1 MDDDRLLSSLRRI
14 AEPVDASDVFL
25 DRLYET
31 LAGELG
37 FRGKAPSDAEPARR
51 PSWVRTRR
59 VHRLA
64 WLAAAALLALAIAG
78 GAALVAALLQR
89 TAPIPSAFHDVT
101 RYRTDPERSGVQP
114 GPGPGDDPVL
124 IWSRKAAGPIQF
136 NPVLAE
142 GILYVG
148 SDDGHLYA
156 LAAGTGAMRW
166 AFDAGAAVR
175 GSAVV
180 EAGLIAVTDA
190 NSVLHVVDA
199 ATGRQQWEIGGI
211 LDVGDVSD
219 GVIYAAGDDGVHG
232 FDLQTGAERWTWLA
246 PGPVPYVAVAG
257 DTAYITSGGTLYAV
271 GLADRAEQWHH
282 DTGATAGS
290 LATVADDRVFVG
302 ARQGF
307 PGLTALD
314 RATGSRI
321 WTFPEASDLQVHLG
335 SIRNGV
341 VYASTI
347 GDGFYALA
355 ASDGTVLWH
364 VVINSVLRATPFV
377 DDTLY
382 LAIDDPGTV
391 VALRASDGSTTWRR
405 DLGGPMQGWPVV
417 SGGFVFTT
425 DGSGEIH
432 AYGDL
437 ARAGP
442 SGPVTVSTPLNEEAS
457 GPSSEPTTPPDPS
470 TIVSTLFPSTTGL
483 VGTTDMD
490 VGPDGNIYVV
500 DHRPMVSVVSPDGR
514 LLDHWGRPG
523 SGDGEF
529 DFLAPN
535 LGVVAKI
542 AVGRDGLVYVS
553 DANNGRV
560 QVFTPAGDYVR
571 QFGNRGANADRLL
584 VPWDLGVDNAGNVYV
599 IDYGL
604 GSLSKFDSAGNFVW
618 RVGGVGASEPEL
630 RSGGHG
636 VRFDPSGRLWIAS
649 DDVGRLIALDTADGH
664 EVDAFGEL
672 GARPGQVA
680 APCGLNLDAAGNLYV
695 YNCIGGRMQ
704 VFDPEHHLIGL
715 WHGPVDDRRNAFAL
729 TPDGRM
735 YQLGP
740 GDTILEIRIDL
751 PSR

>member
-1 MDDDRLLSSLRRI
+1 MTIGSSRAFAASPNPSTRRTSSSIDCTRPWPASSGSAARPRATRNLHDDH
-14 AEPVDASDVFL
+14 P
-25 DRLYET
+25 
-31 LAGELG
+31 G
-37 FRGKAPSDAEPARR
+37 FGR
-51 PSWVRTRR
+51 RR

-78 GAALVAALLQR
+78 GAALIAALLER
-89 TAPIPSAFHDVT
+89 STPSPFRDVT
-101 RYRTDPERSGVQP
+101 SYRTDPERSGIQP
-114 GPGPGDDPVL
+114 GPGPGDAPVL

-136 NPVLAE
+136 NPVLAN

-156 LAAGTGAMRW
+156 LEAATGAMRW
-166 AFDAGAAVR
+166 AFDAGVAVR
-175 GSAVV
+175 GSAVID
-180 EAGLIAVTDA
+180 AGLIAVTDA

-199 ATGRQQWEIGGI
+199 ATGRQRWEIGGI

-246 PGPVPYVAVAG
+246 PGPVPYVAIAG
-257 DTAYITSGGTLYAV
+257 DTAYITSGGTVYAV

-282 DTGATAGS
+282 DTGATVGS

-302 ARQGF
+302 ARQGDT
-307 PGLTALD
+307 GLTALD

-321 WTFPEASDLQVHLG
+321 WTFPEASDIQVHVG

-341 VYASTI
+341 VYASTV
-347 GDGFYALA
+347 GNGFYALA
-355 ASDGTVLWH
+355 ASDRTVLWH
-364 VVINSVLRATPFV
+364 VPIGDVLRAAPIV
-377 DDTLY
+377 DDTVY
-382 LAIDDPGTV
+382 LAIDGPGGV
-391 VALRASDGSTTWRR
+391 VALRASDGTTRWRR

-442 SGPVTVSTPLNEEAS
+442 SGPVTVSTPLREEAS
-457 GPSSEPTTPPDPS
+457 PPSSEPTTPPDPS
-470 TIVSTLFPSTTGL
+470 TVVSTLLPATTGL
-483 VGTTDMD
+483 VDALDMD
-490 VGPDGNIYVV
+490 IGPDGNIYVV
-500 DHRPMVSVVSPDGR
+500 DSRPMVSVISPDGR
-514 LLDHWGRPG
+514 LLDHWGSAG

-553 DANNGRV
+553 DANNRRV
-560 QVFTPAGDYVR
+560 QVFTPAGKYLR
-571 QFGNRGANADRLL
+571 EFGNRGANTERLL
-584 VPWDLGVDNAGNVYV
+584 VPWDLGVDDAGNVYV
-599 IDYGL
+599 IDDGL
-604 GSLSKFDSAGNFVW
+604 GSLSKFDSAGTFVW

-636 VRFDPSGRLWIAS
+636 VRFDPSGRVWIAN
-649 DDVGRLIALDTADGH
+649 DDVGRLIALDADDGH
-664 EVDAFGEL
+664 PVDAFGEL
-672 GARPGQVA
+672 GSRPGQLS
-680 APCGLNLDAAGNLYV
+680 APCGLNFDPAGNLYV
-695 YNCIGGRMQ
+695 FNCIGGRIQ

-715 WHGPVDDRRNAFAL
+715 WDGPDDERRQAFAFA
-729 TPDGRM
+729 PDGRM

-740 GDTILEIRIDL
+740 DDTIVEIRIDL
-751 PSR
+751 P

>member
-1 MDDDRLLSSLRRI
+1 VADDRLLSSLRRI

-25 DRLYET
+25 ERLYET

-37 FRGKAPSDAEPARR
+37 FRGETPSVTEPARR
-51 PSWVRTRR
+51 PSRVRTRR

-64 WLAAAALLALAIAG
+64 WLAAAALLALAIAA
-78 GAALVAALLQR
+78 GAALIGALLER
-89 TAPIPSAFHDVT
+89 SAPTPFPFRDVT
-101 RYRTDPERSGVQP
+101 SYRTDPERSGIQP
-114 GPGPGDDPVL
+114 GPGPGDAPVL
-124 IWSRKAAGPIQF
+124 IWSVKAAGPIQF
-136 NPVLAE
+136 NPVLAK

-156 LAAGTGAMRW
+156 LEAATGAKRW
-166 AFDAGAAVR
+166 AFDAGVAVR

-180 EAGLIAVTDA
+180 EAGLIAVTDVNA
-190 NSVLHVVDA
+190 VLHVVDVS
-199 ATGRQQWEIGGI
+199 TSTERWKVGGI

-219 GVIYAAGDDGVHG
+219 GVLYAAGDDGVHG
-232 FDLQTGAERWTWLA
+232 FDLQTGAERWTWPA
-246 PGPVPYVAVAG
+246 PGPVPYVAIAG
-257 DTAYITSGGTLYAV
+257 DAAYITSGGTLYAV
-271 GLADRAEQWHH
+271 GLEDRAERWHH
-282 DTGATAGS
+282 DTGGTVGS
-290 LATVADDRVFVG
+290 LATVAGDRVFVS
-302 ARQGF
+302 ARQGV

-314 RATGSRI
+314 RATGSPF
-321 WTFPEASDLQVHLG
+321 WTFHAPSGNQVNLG

-341 VYASTI
+341 VYASTA
-347 GDGFYALA
+347 GPDFYALA

-364 VVINSVLRATPFV
+364 VATGSVLRATPIV
-377 DDTLY
+377 DDTVY
-382 LAIDDPGTV
+382 AAIDDPGGV
-391 VALRASDGSTTWRR
+391 VALRVSDGATRWKR

-437 ARAGP
+437 ARARP

-457 GPSSEPTTPPDPS
+457 SPSGEPTTPPDPS
-470 TIVSTLFPSTTGL
+470 TVVSTLFPATTGL
-483 VGTTDMD
+483 VDTMDLD

-500 DHRPMVSVVSPDGR
+500 DGRPMVSVISPDGR
-514 LLDHWGRPG
+514 LLDHWGSAG

-529 DFLAPN
+529 DFSAPN
-535 LGVVAKI
+535 LDGVAKI

-560 QVFTPAGDYVR
+560 QVFTPGLKYVT

-599 IDYGL
+599 IDDGL
-604 GSLSKFDSAGNFVW
+604 GSLSKFDSGGTFVW

-649 DDVGRLIALDTADGH
+649 DDVGRLIALDADGH
-664 EVDAFGEL
+664 KVDAFGEL
-672 GARPGQVA
+672 GSRAGQLA
-680 APCGLNLDAAGNLYV
+680 APCGLNLDPAGNLYV
-695 YNCIGGRMQ
+695 YNCIGGRIQ
-704 VFDPEHHLIGL
+704 VFDPEHRLIGL
-715 WHGPVDDRRNAFAL
+715 WDGPVNDRRQAFAFA
-729 TPDGRM
+729 PDGRM

-751 PSR
+751 P

>member
-1 MDDDRLLSSLRRI
+1 VDDDRLLSSLRRI

-25 DRLYET
+25 DRLYEI

-37 FRGKAPSDAEPARR
+37 FRGEIPIDAESSRR
-51 PSWVRTRR
+51 PSWVWTRR

-78 GAALVAALLQR
+78 GAALIAALLER
-89 TAPIPSAFHDVT
+89 PTPTPTPFGDVT
-101 RYRTDPERSGVQP
+101 SYRTDPERSGIQP

-124 IWSRKAAGPIQF
+124 IWSVKAAGPIQF
-136 NPVLAE
+136 NPVLAN

-156 LAAGTGAMRW
+156 LDAGTGAKRW
-166 AFDAGAAVR
+166 GFDAGAAVR
-175 GSAVV
+175 GSGVV

-190 NSVLHVVDA
+190 NAVLHVVDA
-199 ATGRQQWEIGGI
+199 ATGTERWRISGI

-246 PGPVPYVAVAG
+246 PGPVPYVAIAG
-257 DTAYITSGGTLYAV
+257 GTAYITSGGTVYAV

-282 DTGATAGS
+282 DTGATVGS

-302 ARQGF
+302 ARQGVT
-307 PGLTALD
+307 GLTALD

-321 WTFPEASDLQVHLG
+321 WTFPGASDIQVHMG

-341 VYASTI
+341 IYASTV

-355 ASDGTVLWH
+355 ASDLTVLWH
-364 VVINSVLRATPFV
+364 VPIDSVLRATPIV
-377 DDTLY
+377 DDTVY
-382 LAIDDPGTV
+382 LAIENPGGV
-391 VALRASDGSTTWRR
+391 VALRASDGSTRWRR

-442 SGPVTVSTPLNEEAS
+442 SGPVTVSRPLSEEAS

-470 TIVSTLFPSTTGL
+470 TVMSTLLPVTTGL
-483 VGTTDMD
+483 VDAMDMD

-500 DHRPMVSVVSPDGR
+500 DRRPMVSVISPNGR
-514 LLDHWGRPG
+514 LIAHWGSAG
-523 SGDGEF
+523 SGDSEF
-529 DFLAPN
+529 DFTVPN
-535 LGVVAKI
+535 LDGTGKI

-553 DANNGRV
+553 DANNRRV
-560 QVFTPAGDYVR
+560 QVFTPAGEYVR
-571 QFGNRGANADRLL
+571 QFGNSGANADRLL
-584 VPWDLGVDNAGNVYV
+584 VPWDLGVDNTGNVYV
-599 IDYGL
+599 IDTGL
-604 GSLSKFDSAGNFVW
+604 RTLSKFDSAGTFVW

-636 VRFDPSGRLWIAS
+636 VRFDPSGRVWIAS
-649 DDVGRLIALDTADGH
+649 DDVGRLIALDAAEGH
-664 EVDAFGEL
+664 EVDAFGES
-672 GARPGQVA
+672 GSRPGQLA
-680 APCGLNLDAAGNLYV
+680 GPCGLNLDPAGNLYV
-695 YNCIGGRMQ
+695 YNCLDGRIQ
-704 VFDPEHHLIGL
+704 VFDPEHRLIGL
-715 WHGPVDDRRNAFAL
+715 WDGPVDDRRNAFAFA
-729 TPDGRM
+729 PDGRM

-740 GDTILEIRIDL
+740 DDTILEIRIDL
-751 PSR
+751 P

>member
-1 MDDDRLLSSLRRI
+1 VDDDRLLSSLRRI
-14 AEPVDASDVFL
+14 AEPVDASEVFL

-59 VHRLA
+59 VSRLT
-64 WLAAAALLALAIAG
+64 WLAAAALLALGIAV
-78 GAALVAALLQR
+78 GAAVVAAFLER
-89 TAPIPSAFHDVT
+89 STPPPPPAFSDVT
-101 RYRTDPERSGVQP
+101 SYRADPERSGVQP

-124 IWSRKAAGPIQF
+124 IWSVKAAGPIQF
-136 NPVLAE
+136 NPVLAQ

-156 LAAGTGAMRW
+156 LGADTGAKRW

-199 ATGRQQWEIGGI
+199 ATGTQRWEIGGI

-219 GVIYAAGDDGVHG
+219 GVLYSAGEDGVHG
-232 FDLQTGAERWTWLA
+232 FDVQTGTERWTWLA
-246 PGPVPYVAVAG
+246 PAPVPYVAIAG

-271 GLADRAEQWHH
+271 GLADRAERWHH
-282 DTGATAGS
+282 DTGGTAGS
-290 LATVADDRVFVG
+290 LATIAADRVFVS
-302 ARQGF
+302 ARQGA

-314 RATGSRI
+314 RATGSPF
-321 WTFPEASDLQVHLG
+321 WTFRAPSGNQANLG

-341 VYASTI
+341 VFAPTV
-347 GDGFYALA
+347 GPDFYALA
-355 ASDGTVLWH
+355 ASDGKVLWH
-364 VVINSVLRATPFV
+364 VASGSTLRATPIV
-377 DDTLY
+377 DDTVY
-382 LAIDDPGTV
+382 AAIDDPGGV
-391 VALRASDGSTTWRR
+391 VALRASDGATRWKR

-425 DGSGEIH
+425 DATGEIH
-432 AYGDL
+432 AYGDR

-442 SGPVTVSTPLNEEAS
+442 NGPVTVSTPLNEGAIR
-457 GPSSEPTTPPDPS
+457 PSSEPTMPPDPS
-470 TIVSTLFPSTTGL
+470 TVVSTLLPATTGL
-483 VGTTDMD
+483 VDALDMD
-490 VGPDGNIYVV
+490 IGPDGNIYVV
-500 DHRPMVSVVSPDGR
+500 DRRPMVSVISPDGR
-514 LLDHWGRPG
+514 LLAHWGHAG
-523 SGDGEF
+523 SDDGGFEF
-529 DFLAPN
+529 FVPN
-535 LGVVAKI
+535 LGSVAKI
-542 AVGRDGLVYVS
+542 VVGRDGLVYVS

-560 QVFTPAGDYVR
+560 QVFTSTGGYVT
-571 QFGNRGANADRLL
+571 QLGNRGANADRLV
-584 VPWDLGVDNAGNVYV
+584 VPWDIGLDKAGNVYV
-599 IDYGL
+599 IDTGL
-604 GSLSKFDSAGNFVW
+604 GSLSKFDSAGTFLW

-649 DDVGRLIALDTADGH
+649 DDIGRLIALDADDGH
-664 EVDAFGEL
+664 GVDAFGEL
-672 GARPGQVA
+672 GSRPGQLA
-680 APCGLNLDAAGNLYV
+680 APCGLDFDPAGNLYV

-715 WHGPVDDRRNAFAL
+715 WDGPTDDRRNAFAF

-735 YQLGP
+735 YQLGLD
-740 GDTILEIRIDL
+740 DTIREIRIDL
-751 PSR
+751 P